1 MNQKME
7 QMSRSAGTR
16 VVPASALATALGWME
31 PMYSSTV
38 PEDAHIRMGVLG
50 YDLALVPSRMGQTYV
65 TAR

>member
-7 QMSRSAGTR
+7 QVSRTAGTR
-16 VVPASALATALGWME
+16 VVPASAPATALGWTE
-31 PMYSSTV
+31 SMYSSRV
-38 PEDAHIRMGVLG
+38 PEDGHIRMGVLG